1 MDQVKLKVF
10 GKLEELMG
18 AKELLWTLPVD
29 VKSLKRELKEKY
41 LTIGNIQFAVS
52 VNNKIVNGDGFL
64 HKDDT
69 IALLPPFSGG

>member
-18 AKELLWTLPVD
+18 AKELMWSLPTD
-29 VKSLKRELKEKY
+29 ILALKRELQEKY
-41 LTIGNIQFAVS
+41 PSLEKIQYAVS
-52 VNNKIVNGDGFL
+52 VNNKIVNGEGIIR
-64 HKDDT
+64 KDDS

>member
-10 GKLEELMG
+10 GKLEELIG
-18 AKELLWTLPVD
+18 AKELSWTLPVD
-29 VKSLKRELKEKY
+29 VNSLKSELKVKY
-41 LTIGNIQFAVS
+41 PTIGNIQFAVS
-52 VNNKIVNGDGFL
+52 VNNKIVNGDGIL

>member
-10 GKLEELMG
+10 GKLEELIG

-29 VKSLKRELKEKY
+29 VNSLKSELKEKY
-41 LTIGNIQFAVS
+41 PTIGNIQFAVS
-52 VNNKIVNGDGFL
+52 VNNKIVNGDGIL

>member
-18 AKELLWTLPVD
+18 AKELLWSLPTD
-29 VKSLKRELKEKY
+29 VIALKRELQEKY
-41 LTIGNIQFAVS
+41 PSLEKIQFAIS
-52 VNNKIVNGDGFL
+52 VNNKIVIGDGIIR
-64 HKDDT
+64 KDDS